1 MVDNYPFH
9 LFNGF
14 PNLYG
19 FSGLD
24 RRSVEREKPNWK
36 KKLLNDPNTRFVLNW
51 RSKSLISEP
60 TSGYP
65 SAVKLKLEEIPPNL
79 EVTDQY
85 VFLGQKDALWYVGID
100 ISTVDEFELNKGLPE
115 NSSFRD
121 LREVGAILDRFDA
134 CILSYCRAIFYW
146 QQNNFAC

>member
-1 MVDNYPFH
+1 MVENYPFH

-60 TSGYP
+60 TLGYP

-85 VFLGQKDALWYVGID
+85 VFLGQKDALWY
-100 ISTVDEFELNKGLPE
+100 
-115 NSSFRD
+115 
-121 LREVGAILDRFDA
+121 
-134 CILSYCRAIFYW
+134 LSLIHI
-146 QQNNFAC
+146 

>member
-51 RSKSLISEP
+51 RSKSLISES
-60 TSGYP
+60 TLGYP

-100 ISTVDEFELNKGLPE
+100 ISTVDEFELNKGCLLYT
-115 NSSFRD
+115 S
-121 LREVGAILDRFDA
+121 DA
-134 CILSYCRAIFYW
+134 ADE
-146 QQNNFAC
+146 